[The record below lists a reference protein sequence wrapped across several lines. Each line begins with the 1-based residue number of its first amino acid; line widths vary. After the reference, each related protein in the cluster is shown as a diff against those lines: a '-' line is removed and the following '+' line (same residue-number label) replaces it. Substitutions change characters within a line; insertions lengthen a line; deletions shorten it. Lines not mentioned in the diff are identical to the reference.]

1 MNYIQEHCNYFQEKF
16 EYKLTGNL
24 TTAKENTFLNIN
36 ITLTVNIDDKMQVSI
51 KWNNKTTILWL
62 LSAYLQNFSIFHLD
76 AYECGPVV

>member
-62 LSAYLQNFSIFHLD
+62 LSAYLQTFTIFHLD